1 MLNTFAHITVVQN
14 TAVDL
19 GGRAVWAPALTTSP
33 GESSGGV
40 SGDLQKCQIRNA
52 NLAPNSKT
60 KNSTIN

>member
-1 MLNTFAHITVVQN
+1 MLNTFAHTTVVQN

-33 GESSGGV
+33 GRALVGFQGTF
-40 SGDLQKCQIRNA
+40 RNA
-52 NLAPNSKT
+52 KLAPNSKT

>member
-1 MLNTFAHITVVQN
+1 MLNAFAHTTVVQN

-40 SGDLQKCQIRNA
+40 SGELWKCQIRNA
-52 NLAPNSKT
+52 NLAPNSTT
-60 KNSTIN
+60 KN